1 MSVRRSAAL
10 VVAAL
15 LAAGCARQEHAA
27 PPAPPDSLPKVA
39 LETSLG
45 RVVLELDRTRAPRTV
60 ENILRHVQ
68 ARFYDGLVWHRVEH
82 DFVIQTGMMTP
93 DFMVRTSSVPPVA
106 IESQNGLSNAK
117 YAVGLA
123 RGSDPNSGTVQF
135 YINLK
140 NNPAL
145 DFREANAKGW
155 GYTVF
160 GKVIEGQ
167 DVVDRIG
174 RVPVGRSHGDDNVPL
189 QPVLVTRAYLL
200 GATPPAAS
208 GH

>member
-1 MSVRRSAAL
+1 MVRHP
-10 VVAAL
+10 AAL
-15 LAAGCARQEHAA
+15 LAAALIAAGCAKQERAA
-27 PPAPPDSLPKVA
+27 PPAPPDSLPKVT

-45 RVVLELDRTRAPRTV
+45 RIVLELNRNRAPRTV

-68 ARFYDGLVWHRVEH
+68 AKFYDGLVWHRVEH
-82 DFVIQTGMMTP
+82 GFVIQTGMMTP
-93 DFMVRTSSVPPVA
+93 DFMIRTSSLPPVA
-106 IESQNGLSNAK
+106 GESQNGLSNAK

-140 NNPAL
+140 DNPSL
-145 DFREANAKGW
+145 DFRAANAKGW

-160 GKVIEGQ
+160 GKVIEGR

-174 RVPVGRSHGDDNVPL
+174 RVPVGPSHGDENVPL

-200 GATPPAAS
+200 EAAPPPAA